1 MIVLY
6 EGSLLSRLLICTK
19 DLLDRFIIYKR
30 WEEICQYL
38 MWMLDLS
45 LTIKTRKPQE
55 VILNEFMF
63 KNTFPFHLLHL
74 WK

>member
-6 EGSLLSRLLICTK
+6 EGSLLNRLLICTK
-19 DLLDRFIIYKR
+19 DLSDRFIIYRR
-30 WEEICQYL
+30 WEGICQYF

-55 VILNEFMF
+55 VILKKFMS
-63 KNTFPFHLLHL
+63 KNIFPFHLLHL